1 MCFRV
6 QSVRLDSDLRTFFK
20 AQWRQS
26 PAEEVIDRNTMP
38 PGGNPQINKS
48 TGEGVAQ
55 EEIIKGIQ
63 VDDGEYLVLTKKGN
77 PDGAAQEHADRRYRN
92 DCGRGLYPRFVL
104 SEAISHGAGRDGEP
118 RRTPCC
124 VTP

>member
-63 VDDGEYLVLTKKGN
+63 VDDGEYLVLTKKETRTALPKSTQTVDIETIVDEGSIPASFFQKPYHMAPGGTGN
-77 PDGAAQEHADRRYRN
+77 QGVRPAA
-92 DCGRGLYPRFVL
+92 
-104 SEAISHGAGRDGEP
+104 
-118 RRTPCC
+118 
-124 VTP
+124 